1 MPNLRFLA
9 AATLAVGL
17 ASAAHAQMEIP
28 ANSEGSLGGGSQDL
42 GCETVTIA
50 GTYSLDGG
58 TLQNAGAFLIASGGV
73 LDAQGSIQL
82 GSDFRNQGTLNAA
95 ASAMVFD
102 GSCAAPGASITV
114 TGVTTVANLTLSS
127 SSGQSFVLP
136 NGANILVTGS
146 LVLQGQPGQPL
157 QIVTAAGQPATF
169 TLGPGAQVSQQ
180 NVNLV
185 NVYVGPPP
193 STAAVA
199 VPVSGLGWTASLAL
213 LLSVLSWGALRST
226 RIRSFLRT
234 QP

>member
-1 MPNLRFLA
+1 
-9 AATLAVGL
+9 
-17 ASAAHAQMEIP
+17 MEIP
-28 ANSEGSLGGGSQDL
+28 AGSESSLGGGSQDL
-42 GCETVTIA
+42 SCLTVTI
-50 GTYSLDGG
+50 GGSYSLDGG
-58 TLQNAGAFLIASGGV
+58 SLQNAGAFLIESGGL

-102 GSCAAPGASITV
+102 GSCAAAGASINV
-114 TGVTTVANLTLSS
+114 SGVTTVANLTISS
-127 SSGQSFVLP
+127 TSGQSFVLP
-136 NGANILVTGS
+136 NGANIVVTGS

-157 QIVTAAGQPATF
+157 QITTAGGLPATF
-169 TLGPGAQVSQQ
+169 TLGPGAQVTQQ

-193 STAAVA
+193 STAAVP
-199 VPVSGLGWTASLAL
+199 VPVSGLGWTASLTL
-213 LLSVLSWGALRST
+213 LLSILSWGALRST

>member
-9 AATLAVGL
+9 AAYLAVGF
-17 ASAAHAQMEIP
+17 ASAAQAQMEIP
-28 ANSEGSLGGGSQDL
+28 TGSEGSLGGGSQDL
-42 GCETVTIA
+42 GCEPVTIA

-58 TLQNAGAFLIASGGV
+58 SLQNAGAFLIASGGV

-82 GSDFRNQGTLNAA
+82 GSDFQNQGTLNAA

-102 GSCAAPGASITV
+102 GSCAAPGASINV
-114 TGVTTVANLTLSS
+114 SGVTTVANLTISS
-127 SSGQSFVLP
+127 NSGQSFVLP
-136 NGANILVTGS
+136 NGANIVVTGS

-157 QIVTAAGQPATF
+157 QITTAGGQPATF
-169 TLGPGAQVSQQ
+169 TLGPGAQVTQQ
-180 NVNLV
+180 NANLV

-193 STAAVA
+193 STVAVP
-199 VPVSGLGWTASLAL
+199 VPVSGLGWTSALAL
-213 LLSVLSWGALRST
+213 LLSILSWGALRPA

>member
-1 MPNLRFLA
+1 M
-9 AATLAVGL
+9 
-17 ASAAHAQMEIP
+17 
-28 ANSEGSLGGGSQDL
+28 
-42 GCETVTIA
+42 
-50 GTYSLDGG
+50 
-58 TLQNAGAFLIASGGV
+58 QNAGAFLIEAGGV

-82 GSDFRNQGTLNAA
+82 GSDYRTQGSLNAA

-136 NGANILVTGS
+136 NGANIVVTGS
-146 LVLQGQPGQPL
+146 LVLQGSQASRCRSPPL
-157 QIVTAAGQPATF
+157 PANGD
-169 TLGPGAQVSQQ
+169 LHAGPGAQVTQQ

-193 STAAVA
+193 STAPVA

-213 LLSVLSWGALRST
+213 LLSLLSWGALRSA

>member
-1 MPNLRFLA
+1 MPHLRFLA
-9 AATLAVGL
+9 AASIALGL

-28 ANSEGSLGGGSQDL
+28 AGSEGSLGGGSQDL
-42 GCETVTIA
+42 GCEAVTIA
-50 GTYSLDGG
+50 GSYALDGG
-58 TLQNAGAFLIASGGV
+58 TLQNAGAFLIETGGV

-82 GSDFRNQGTLNAA
+82 GSDFRNQGSLNAA
-95 ASAMVFD
+95 TSTLVFD
-102 GSCAAPGASITV
+102 GSCAAPGASLTV
-114 TGVTTVANLTLSS
+114 SGVTTVANLTFSS

-136 NGANILVTGS
+136 NGANIVVTGN

-157 QIVTAAGQPATF
+157 QITTASGQPATF
-169 TLGPGAQVSQQ
+169 TLGPGAQVTQQ

-185 NVYVGPPP
+185 NVYIGPPP
-193 STAAVA
+193 SAAPVA

-213 LLSVLSWGALRST
+213 LLSLLSWGALRSA

>member
-1 MPNLRFLA
+1 MPTLRFLA
-9 AATLAVGL
+9 AACLAAGF
-17 ASAAHAQMEIP
+17 ASAAPAMEIP
-28 ANSEGSLGGGSQDL
+28 ADSEGSLGGGSQDL
-42 GCETVTIA
+42 GCDPVTIA
-50 GTYSLDGG
+50 GTYALDGG
-58 TLQNAGAFLIASGGV
+58 SLQNAGAFLIASGGV

-82 GSDFRNQGTLNAA
+82 GSDFQNQGSLSAA

-102 GSCAAPGASITV
+102 GSCAAPGSNITLS
-114 TGVTTVANLTLSS
+114 GISTVANLTLSS
-127 SSGQSFVLP
+127 SSGQTFVLP
-136 NGANILVTGS
+136 NGANIVVTGS
-146 LVLQGQPGQPL
+146 LVLQGQPGQPVR
-157 QIVTAAGQPATF
+157 IITAAGQPATF

-193 STAAVA
+193 STAAVP

-213 LLSVLSWGALRST
+213 LLSLLSWGALRPA